1 MGLSTIKE
9 YNVMGAAKAVADDR
23 SSDRK
28 VFIAVLTIA
37 FMAAVML
44 LSYFLEPM
52 GLVEHDSLVLTGISI
67 AAAITIVIAI
77 AVAAPLAL
85 REMNQRR
92 EAALTALRAQRQV
105 ELLFRMTDML
115 QSALGYPDAN
125 AVLRSTAANLLP
137 DFGGALY
144 VFNNSGDRLELSTV
158 WAWPDDAAPA
168 DPISPSQCWALK
180 RGKTHLNKPGH
191 EALLCEHHGQAS
203 LVLEIPMM
211 ARGEVYGLLN
221 IQASGDDAEARLLLA
236 TPVAVALSDAMSL
249 ALSNI
254 ALRDKLRT
262 QALRDP
268 LTGLYNRRY
277 MEDVLQRYAN
287 LAERNDSPLSVIM
300 IDLDHF
306 KRLNDEH
313 GHALGDAVLAE
324 VASAIVGAIRPCDV
338 ACRYGGEELIV
349 LLPDCAMAEGLAKAE
364 MLRIRIERL
373 SENHGAQISASF
385 GVATIPDTSSKVA
398 DIVADADAA
407 LYRAKAEG
415 RNRVVA
421 AAGRSLRSV
430 GRRSSSEAA

>member
-1 MGLSTIKE
+1 ML
-9 YNVMGAAKAVADDR
+9 AAKAPAADR

-28 VFIAVLTIA
+28 VLFGGLLVAV
-37 FMAAVML
+37 MAAVTL
-44 LSYFLEPM
+44 LSDFIETM
-52 GLVEHDSLVLTGISI
+52 GFVEHDSYILAVLEI
-67 AAAITIVIAI
+67 AAEIVIFGAI

-85 REMNQRR
+85 REMKQRR
-92 EAALTALRAQRQV
+92 EATMSALRAQHQV

-125 AVLRSTAANLLP
+125 AVLRSTAAKLLP
-137 DFGGALY
+137 GFGGALY

-158 WAWPDDAAPA
+158 WDWPEGAAPA
-168 DPISPSQCWALK
+168 DPILPSQCWALK
-180 RGKTHLNKPGH
+180 RGKTHVNQPGP
-191 EALLCEHHGQAS
+191 EALLCEHHADDS
-203 LVLEIPMM
+203 VVLEIPMM

-221 IQASGDDAEARLLLA
+221 VQADGDNAEARLLA
-236 TPVAVALSDAMSL
+236 AAPVAVALSDAMSL

-277 MEDVLQRYAN
+277 MEDVFQRYAN

-338 ACRYGGEELIV
+338 ACRYGGEELVV

-364 MLRIRIERL
+364 MLRVRIERL
-373 SENHGAQISASF
+373 SENHGAHISASF
-385 GVATIPDTSSKVA
+385 GVATMPDTSSKVA
-398 DIVADADAA
+398 DIIADADAA
-407 LYRAKAEG
+407 LYRAKSEG
-415 RNRVVA
+415 RNRVVGA
-421 AAGRSLRSV
+421 ASRPLRSV
-430 GRRSSSEAA
+430 VQRSSSEAA

>member
-1 MGLSTIKE
+1 MLAG
-9 YNVMGAAKAVADDR
+9 KALTANT

-28 VFIAVLTIA
+28 VLLAGLAVAVMAIVLLLILLMERA
-37 FMAAVML
+37 DVFEHDAYLLAVIEIAAV
-44 LSYFLEPM
+44 FIIF
-52 GLVEHDSLVLTGISI
+52 G
-67 AAAITIVIAI
+67 AAAF
-77 AVAAPLAL
+77 AAPLAL
-85 REMNQRR
+85 REMSQRR
-92 EAALTALRAQRQV
+92 ESTIAALEAQQQV
-105 ELLFRMTDML
+105 ELLFKMTDML

-125 AVLRSTAANLLP
+125 AVLRATAAKLLP
-137 DFGGALY
+137 GLGGALY

-158 WAWPDDAAPA
+158 WAWSDDAAPA

-180 RGKTHLNKPGH
+180 RGKTHLNQPGL
-191 EALLCEHHGQAS
+191 EALICEHHGQDS
-203 LVLEIPMM
+203 LVLELPMM

-221 IQASGDDAEARLLLA
+221 FQASGDDAEARLA
-236 TPVAVALSDAMSL
+236 AAIPIAVALSDAMSL

-277 MEDVLQRYAN
+277 MEDMLQRYAN

-338 ACRYGGEELIV
+338 ACRYGGEELVV

-364 MLRIRIERL
+364 MLRVRIERI
-373 SENHGAQISASF
+373 SENHGALVSASF
-385 GVATIPDTSSKVA
+385 GVANMPDTSSKVA
-398 DIVADADAA
+398 DVIADADAA
-407 LYRAKAEG
+407 LYRAKAQG

-421 AAGRSLRSV
+421 AAARPLRTV
-430 GRRSSSEAA
+430 GQCSSSEAA

>member
-1 MGLSTIKE
+1 MIAV
-9 YNVMGAAKAVADDR
+9 NAAATDR

-28 VFIAVLTIA
+28 VFIAALVIA
-37 FMAAVML
+37 GMAAVML
-44 LSYFLEPM
+44 VSYFLEPM
-52 GLVEHDSLVLTGISI
+52 GLVEHDSLILTGVEI
-67 AAAITIVIAI
+67 AAAMTIVGAI
-77 AVAAPLAL
+77 AVSAPLAL

-92 EAALTALRAQRQV
+92 EATMAALSAQHQV

-115 QSALGYPDAN
+115 QSALGYSDAN
-125 AVLRSTAANLLP
+125 AVLRSTAAKLLP

-180 RGKTHLNKPGH
+180 RGKMHLNQPGL
-191 EALLCEHHGQAS
+191 EALLCEHHGQDS

-221 IQASGDDAEARLLLA
+221 IQASGDDAEARLLA
-236 TPVAVALSDAMSL
+236 ASPVAVALSDAMSL

-254 ALRDKLRT
+254 ALREKLRT

-287 LAERNDSPLSVIM
+287 LAERNESPLSVIM

-306 KRLNDEH
+306 KHLNDEH

-338 ACRYGGEELIV
+338 ACRYGGEELVV
-349 LLPDCAMAEGLAKAE
+349 LLPECTMTEGVAKAE
-364 MLRIRIERL
+364 ILRARIERL
-373 SENHGAQISASF
+373 SENHGARITASF
-385 GVATIPDTSSKVA
+385 GVATMPDTSLKVA
-398 DIVADADAA
+398 DVIADADAA

-415 RNRVVA
+415 RNRVVGA
-421 AAGRSLRSV
+421 PARPLRSV
-430 GRRSSSEAA
+430 GQRASSKAA